1 MLKAINHC
9 NGNILKSLKYNIM
22 TELSF
27 GEKYNL
33 RTKRFAVQCIL
44 LYVKHCEKSEELRI
58 IGRQFLRSS
67 TSLAANFRA
76 FTRRRSEAEKF
87 SKLCIVL
94 DEADESVFWLELI
107 EEAEL
112 MPSENFNYV
121 KNKAIELLKIIS
133 TTRSRMKN

>member
-1 MLKAINHC
+1 
-9 NGNILKSLKYNIM
+9 M

-67 TSLAANFRA
+67 TSVAANFRA
-76 FTRRRSEAEKF
+76 FTRGRSEAEKF

-94 DEADESVFWLELI
+94 EEADESVFWLELI
-107 EEAEL
+107 EDAEL

>member
-1 MLKAINHC
+1 MK
-9 NGNILKSLKYNIM
+9 
-22 TELSF
+22 ELSF

-44 LYVKHCEKSEELRI
+44 FYVKHCKKSEELRI

-67 TSLAANFRA
+67 TSVAANFRA
-76 FTRRRSEAEKF
+76 FTRGRSEAEKF

-94 DEADESVFWLELI
+94 EEADESVFWLELI

-121 KNKAIELLKIIS
+121 KNEAIELLKIIS